1 MLMGVAPIVVLVFF
15 LMIRRPPRSTL
26 FPYTTLFRSLQSLE
40 ALDVER
46 HDQTAPQ
53 VAQLALV
60 VVEREVDLLDG
71 GARIL
76 ERPHCSLHG
85 GGDPVVD
92 RVAAQVGAVRS
103 EERRVGKECRSRWS
117 PYH

>member
-26 FPYTTLFRSLQSLE
+26 FPYTTLFRSLESLE

-53 VAQLALV
+53 VAELALA

-71 GARIL
+71 GACVL
-76 ERPHCSLHG
+76 ERPHGSLHDRGDPPVDREVAEVGAEGDPPPADRPARGPREG
-85 GGDPVVD
+85 GG
-92 RVAAQVGAVRS
+92 
-103 EERRVGKECRSRWS
+103 
-117 PYH
+117 